1 MRIATRK
8 TFEVF
13 ELSKPN
19 GRKKWKIEGRPTGKR
34 ERYYFKTEKE
44 AKKAAVDRNDQIA
57 AFGTQVSL
65 ADKERVMAAEYI
77 KLLAPYSKTL
87 YDAVHF
93 YRDHLDR
100 QATSITTG
108 ELLDR
113 VTTEFNR
120 RHEAREISVR
130 HFTSMKETIKKFRGR
145 FAPVPIKLLDGAEIK
160 AWIASLPLKVK
171 TRNRHL
177 GYVRN
182 VLGIAQEWNLVDVN
196 PLAKISP
203 FNDPHRKGRQV
214 PILTPEELTK
224 FLSFVPKD
232 FIPYFVLNAF
242 TGLRGDEIKK
252 MDWSEVKLDRSLIDL
267 PFAKSKNRKR
277 KLIEVPK
284 NLLAWLKPFEKETGS
299 LMPRKKLQLAFEK
312 AVKDS
317 NLLPWRQ
324 NCLRHSFCSY
334 AVASNG
340 FEWTAA
346 QADHTL
352 RILRER
358 YWEVVTKEDAEK
370 YWAIYPQS

>member
-1 MRIATRK
+1 M
-8 TFEVF
+8 
-13 ELSKPN
+13 
-19 GRKKWKIEGRPTGKR
+19 
-34 ERYYFKTEKE
+34 
-44 AKKAAVDRNDQIA
+44 
-57 AFGTQVSL
+57 
-65 ADKERVMAAEYI
+65 
-77 KLLAPYSKTL
+77 
-87 YDAVHF
+87 
-93 YRDHLDR
+93 
-100 QATSITTG
+100 
-108 ELLDR
+108 
-113 VTTEFNR
+113 
-120 RHEAREISVR
+120 
-130 HFTSMKETIKKFRGR
+130 
-145 FAPVPIKLLDGAEIK
+145 
-160 AWIASLPLKVK
+160 
-171 TRNRHL
+171 
-177 GYVRN
+177 
-182 VLGIAQEWNLVDVN
+182 DVN

-203 FNDPHRKGRQV
+203 FNDPHRKGHQV
-214 PILTPEELTK
+214 PILAPEELTK

-267 PFAKSKNRKR
+267 PFIKSKNRKR

-299 LMPRKKLQLAFEK
+299 LMPRQKLQLAFEK
-312 AVKDS
+312 AAKDS

-334 AVASNG
+334 AVASKG